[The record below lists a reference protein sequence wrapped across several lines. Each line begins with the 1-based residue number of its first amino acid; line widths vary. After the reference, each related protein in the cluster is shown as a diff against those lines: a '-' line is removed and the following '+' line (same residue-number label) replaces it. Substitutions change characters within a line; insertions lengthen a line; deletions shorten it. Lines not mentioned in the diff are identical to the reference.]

1 MKDRGQ
7 ELAIAAQRD
16 PRKIEEI
23 AKKAGYSRSAFYK
36 HIKDPNL
43 AYHILTDWGK
53 ALGIDFTIL
62 FPDMPKYMI
71 LQDPEVMLY
80 AKPTNMDEAN
90 QLLDICREKY
100 VRLIEDYN
108 KMVRKMNDM
117 LSPDGA

>member
-1 MKDRGQ
+1 
-7 ELAIAAQRD
+7 
-16 PRKIEEI
+16 
-23 AKKAGYSRSAFYK
+23 
-36 HIKDPNL
+36 
-43 AYHILTDWGK
+43 
-53 ALGIDFTIL
+53 
-62 FPDMPKYMI
+62 MI

>member
-7 ELAIAAQRD
+7 ELAIAAHRD

-53 ALGIDFTIL
+53 ALGIDFTFQ

-80 AKPTNMDEAN
+80 GKPTNMDEAN
-90 QLLDICREKY
+90 QLLDLCREKY

-117 LSPDGA
+117 LSPGGI

>member
-23 AKKAGYSRSAFYK
+23 AKIAGYSRSAFYK
-36 HIKDPNL
+36 HIKDPHL
-43 AYHILTDWGK
+43 EYHILTKWGK
-53 ALGIDFTIL
+53 ALGIDFTVQ
-62 FPDMPKYMI
+62 FPDMPRYMI

-100 VRLIEDYN
+100 VRIMEDYN
-108 KMVRKMNDM
+108 KMVRKVNDR
-117 LSPDGA
+117 LFPDGT